1 MSLIYFLKLYKIK
14 LVMFPKTIKKEPEIV
29 IDLSESDNDSIEY
42 YEINNK
48 KKENKIKKEK

>member
-1 MSLIYFLKLYKIK
+1 
-14 LVMFPKTIKKEPEIV
+14 MFPKTIKKEPEIV